1 MSHSRTMTVWKA
13 MPLAAPKT
21 VTAARAST
29 QRVVA
34 AESPATMPVSIAR
47 PTIQGP
53 IVCGTIQMRAT
64 SRPAQNSPPFCRTIH
79 QRKAR
84 GERVS
89 GASAPRS
96 V

>member
-29 QRVVA
+29 HRVVD

-64 SRPAQNSPPFCRTIH
+64 SRPAQNSPPFCRTVH